1 MKKED
6 EDPEKTGNQD
16 EEGDNLNIEELTE
29 VQGGID
35 DHDESEQDCGLGCYV
50 GSGAGTKDEAE
61 PDSLD

>member
-6 EDPEKTGNQD
+6 EDPEKTDNQD
-16 EEGDNLNIEELTE
+16 EETDDLNIEGLTE

-35 DHDESEQDCGLGCYV
+35 HEDETDCGLGCYV
-50 GSGAGTKDEAE
+50 GSGAGTNDKTE